1 MNNINLLPAD
11 KYKVVN
17 KTILTSE
24 DHKNLISLYEPIIG
38 SNAVSLYITL
48 WRDLEK
54 YKNLSLEYNHHHL
67 MTILKSD
74 LKTIKQARESLEAMG
89 LIKTFYKEAI
99 ANEYI
104 YELYSPLSAKEFFNH
119 PIFNVVLYNNIGNF
133 EYDILKK
140 EYEIEKIDLTG
151 FSDISKNLDE
161 TFKAVSVID
170 NFDTNDRTTL

>member
-119 PIFNVVLYNNIGNF
+119 PILNVVLYNNVGKT
-133 EYDILKK
+133 EYWKTK
-140 EYEIEKIDLTG
+140 CRC
-151 FSDISKNLDE
+151 S
-161 TFKAVSVID
+161 AVNSSV
-170 NFDTNDRTTL
+170 TCVLLSVTVSHGSWRLMCVRR